1 MSLWSRFVSPIY
13 YRILQNLL
21 KSTPKLI
28 HNIDLK
34 FDVKIKRNL
43 RNRNSY
49 SGYSNFI
56 LSEVLRLRDRGYT
69 YQEIANNLNDR
80 GIRSR
85 RNKPFYK
92 NLLVNN
98 MMKYRKKITR
108 ERLNTY
114 SIQNINI
121 KINE

>member
-56 LSEVLRLRDRGYT
+56 LGEVLRLRDRGYT
-69 YQEIANNLNDR
+69 YKEIANNLNDR

-85 RNKPFYK
+85 RNKFFYK

-98 MMKYRKKITR
+98 MMKYRDKIRR
-108 ERLNTY
+108 EGIKTY
-114 SIQNINI
+114 TIENIEVD
-121 KINE
+121 INK

>member
-69 YQEIANNLNDR
+69 YKEIANNLNDR

-85 RNKPFYK
+85 RNKFFYK

-98 MMKYRKKITR
+98 MMKYRDKIRR
-108 ERLNTY
+108 EGIKTY
-114 SIQNINI
+114 TIENIEVD
-121 KINE
+121 INK

>member
-56 LSEVLRLRDRGYT
+56 LGEVLRLSDRGYT
-69 YQEIANNLNDR
+69 YKEIANNLNDR

-85 RNKPFYK
+85 RNKFFYK

-98 MMKYRKKITR
+98 MMKYRDKIRR
-108 ERLNTY
+108 EGIKTY
-114 SIQNINI
+114 TIENIEVD
-121 KINE
+121 INK